1 MGVRTGTLG
10 TLHSSV
16 TAVVSTA
23 PHTINNQIITR
34 LEMEFFSFVPPSLLA
49 MSTCIAM
56 VAAMPQTA
64 VPDTPAD
71 VSRLESNPAPAS
83 FSRALPSQPSSAPAP
98 RAGNPQT
105 SSRFLPPGLFQA
117 PVTNQNQGL
126 QNTLAAG
133 GLGAVGAVAAGGC
146 LFGGNCD
153 LSFRPSLGA
162 SLDANGQIV
171 PQLGITTQVGNGQGV
186 GTTFTGGLQLDGTS
200 DNGIGGFVAG
210 GVNNGDPNS
219 ISPGLQTGF
228 GFSGQNGQT
237 VATAQLGGNVQA
249 PQVAGVNFNRPN
261 NAFGVQPT
269 VLGQAAPNLNLFNL
283 FNQQNQRPPQF
294 FGR

>member
-1 MGVRTGTLG
+1 
-10 TLHSSV
+10 
-16 TAVVSTA
+16 
-23 PHTINNQIITR
+23 
-34 LEMEFFSFVPPSLLA
+34 MEFFRFVPPTLVAL
-49 MSTCIAM
+49 STCLVL
-56 VAAMPQTA
+56 VAAIPMPFPLPQE
-64 VPDTPAD
+64 VTPAD
-71 VSRLESNPAPAS
+71 VTRLEAAPAPAPAPVS
-83 FSRALPSQPSSAPAP
+83 FSRALPSQPASAPAAP

-117 PVTNQNQGL
+117 PTTNPNQGL

-162 SLDANGQIV
+162 AVDANGQIV
-171 PQLGITTQVGNGQGV
+171 PQLGLTTQVGSGQGV
-186 GTTFTGGLQLDGTS
+186 GTTFTGGVQLDGNS
-200 DNGIGGFVAG
+200 DSGIGGFVAG

-228 GFSGQNGQT
+228 GFSGQGGQT

-283 FNQQNQRPPQF
+283 FNQNRGQPQL

>member
-1 MGVRTGTLG
+1 
-10 TLHSSV
+10 
-16 TAVVSTA
+16 
-23 PHTINNQIITR
+23 
-34 LEMEFFSFVPPSLLA
+34 MEFFRFVPPSLVAMCTCLA
-49 MSTCIAM
+49 VVTAIPMPLPQEATSTSGS
-56 VAAMPQTA
+56 
-64 VPDTPAD
+64 DTPAD
-71 VSRLESNPAPAS
+71 VTRLQASPAPGPAS
-83 FSRALPSQPSSAPAP
+83 FSRALPSQPVAAPAAP

-105 SSRFLPPGLFQA
+105 NSRFLPPGLFQA

-162 SLDANGQIV
+162 AVDANGQIV
-171 PQLGITTQVGNGQGV
+171 PQLGLTTQVGNGQGL
-186 GTTFTGGLQLDGTS
+186 GTTFTGGLQLDGQS
-200 DNGIGGFVAG
+200 DSGIGGFVAG

-228 GFSGQNGQT
+228 GFSGQGGQT

-283 FNQQNQRPPQF
+283 FNQNQGQPQL

>member
-1 MGVRTGTLG
+1 MG
-10 TLHSSV
+10 
-16 TAVVSTA
+16 
-23 PHTINNQIITR
+23 R
-34 LEMEFFSFVPPSLLA
+34 LKSIMEFFRFVPPTLVA
-49 MSTCIAM
+49 MSTCIVM
-56 VAAMPQTA
+56 VAAIPMPLPQ
-64 VPDTPAD
+64 D
-71 VSRLESNPAPAS
+71 VAPNTSEAPAS
-83 FSRALPSQPSSAPAP
+83 FSRALPSQPGSAPAP
-98 RAGNPQT
+98 RAG
-105 SSRFLPPGLFQA
+105 SSRFLPPGLLQA
-117 PVTNQNQGL
+117 PVTNPNQGI

-133 GLGAVGAVAAGGC
+133 GVGAVAAGGC

-162 SLDANGQIV
+162 ALDANGQIV
-171 PQLGITTQVGNGQGV
+171 PQLGLTTQVGSGQGV
-186 GTTFTGGLQLDGTS
+186 GTTFTGGLQLDGNS

-237 VATAQLGGNVQA
+237 VATAQLGGSVQA

-269 VLGQAAPNLNLFNL
+269 VLGQAAPNLNLFIL
-283 FNQQNQRPPQF
+283 FNQNQGAPQL